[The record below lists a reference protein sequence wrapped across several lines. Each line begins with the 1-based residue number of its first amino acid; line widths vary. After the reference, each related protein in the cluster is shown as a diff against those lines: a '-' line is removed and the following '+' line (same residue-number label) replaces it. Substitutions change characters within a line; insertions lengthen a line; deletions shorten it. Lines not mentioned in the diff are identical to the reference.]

1 MMYLYSALTGLFIF
15 SIIEP
20 SWEYNLKCEIVVGT
34 PIPCNYKMHFLPQL
48 IVYLVLIT
56 IVSVIMI
63 MNMKTKPE

>member
-1 MMYLYSALTGLFIF
+1 MMYMYSALTGLFIF

-56 IVSVIMI
+56 IVSVIMA